1 MNSKDETNIQA
12 MYELCNDSIEEK
24 FIKS

>member
-24 FIKS
+24 FINS